1 MALARWS
8 AAAFVA
14 AYVLI
19 SFSATPTPISGLWRP
34 LLVGMAAAVVLQL
47 ILWLVIRNGHH
58 AAIGASVV
66 VLVLGAA
73 WVPLAVVI
81 VGVAWLA
88 AIQVMRRRR
97 GEAALG
103 LNARTVAR
111 NLGVFAWVFAAVS
124 AVPVVSWGI
133 ASYHGANRAVDAAAG
148 SGRPNVVVLL
158 VDAYPRA
165 DALQEEFG
173 FDNSAFVAGLTDR
186 GFTVAAHSRSNY
198 TATWASL
205 SSMFYGRYVDEIPA
219 LTPPPADPAEQY
231 RRVML
236 ALGQAPVLDGLRAKG
251 YEIVTIPSS
260 FESAELTS
268 ADRVLAPPEWTS
280 FELSLMQHSL
290 AGQLAFR
297 LAPAVAFDQHRAR
310 LASTLRLLEDEMAR
324 TSAAPRFVFAH
335 LLAPHAPVVFKA
347 DGSPVQGPAC
357 FPACN
362 IYGMTS
368 EADWEAFPGQVEHVN
383 ELLLTAVDRIIG
395 EDPEA
400 IVILMSDHGSP
411 RTGADTVN
419 AFRNFFAARVP
430 GGEVEY
436 PDDVTPL
443 TVIARLTDRPYTPGD
458 PYRGWTSAYLEPLTL
473 TPYSGPE
480 P

>member
-14 AYVLI
+14 GYVLI
-19 SFSATPTPISGLWRP
+19 SFSATPNPISGLWRP

-47 ILWLVIRNGHH
+47 ILWLVLRNGHH
-58 AAIGASVV
+58 AAIGASIF

-73 WVPLAVVI
+73 WVPLAVLI
-81 VGVAWLA
+81 VGVIWLA

-97 GEAALG
+97 GQAALG

-133 ASYHGANRAVDAAAG
+133 TSYHGANRAVDTAAG
-148 SGRPNVVVLL
+148 SGQQNIVVLL

-165 DALQEEFG
+165 DSLLEEFG
-173 FDNSAFVAGLTDR
+173 FDNSAFVTALTDR
-186 GFTVAAHSRSNY
+186 GFTVAKNSRSNY

-219 LTPPPADPAEQY
+219 LTPPPTDPAEQY
-231 RRVML
+231 RRVMI

-251 YEIVTIPSS
+251 YEIVTVPSS

-268 ADRVLAPPEWTS
+268 ADRTLAPPEWTS

-290 AGQLAFR
+290 AGQVAFR
-297 LAPAVAFDQHRAR
+297 LAPGVVFDQHRAR
-310 LASTLRLLEDEMAR
+310 LASTLELLGDEMGR
-324 TSAAPRFVFAH
+324 TSATPRFVFAH
-335 LLAPHAPVVFKA
+335 LLAPHAPVVFRT

-357 FPACN
+357 FPSCN

-368 EADWEAFPGQVEHVN
+368 EADWAAFPGQVEHVN
-383 ELLLTAVDRIIG
+383 GLVLAALDRVIG
-395 EDPEA
+395 EDPGA

-419 AFRNFFAARVP
+419 AFRNLFAARVP
-430 GGEVEY
+430 GGEVAYE
-436 PDDVTPL
+436 DDVTPM
-443 TVIARLTDRPYTPGD
+443 TVLARFTDRPYTPGD
-458 PYRGWTSAYLEPLTL
+458 PYRGWFSAGLEPLTL
-473 TPYSGPE
+473 TPYSGPD